1 MSSYTFKSLQVPAT
15 ISENIQRRTFA
26 QLFKMA
32 PLCNTRETFSKTH
45 LYTRKPRLCTSKD
58 EPLPSCSICTEPCT
72 LTSMGSAHHALQ
84 MPFCS
89 HVFGASCI
97 ESWFDR
103 ASTCPLCR
111 KDFFPTKP
119 EEISKELQ
127 ELPDL
132 FVQMFTLLDEVKKR
146 YPQGRTAVAG
156 MENMIADLGEK
167 VVRDT
172 EERKKR
178 KEEREI
184 AVWTEVGRRDIAYLE
199 RWRRQVM
206 LESSEER

>member
-1 MSSYTFKSLQVPAT
+1 
-15 ISENIQRRTFA
+15 
-26 QLFKMA
+26 
-32 PLCNTRETFSKTH
+32 
-45 LYTRKPRLCTSKD
+45 
-58 EPLPSCSICTEPCT
+58 
-72 LTSMGSAHHALQ
+72 MGSAHHALQ
-84 MPFCS
+84 MPLCS

-132 FVQMFTLLDEVKKR
+132 FVQMFMLLDEVKKR

-178 KEEREI
+178 KEEREV
-184 AVWTEVGRRDIAYLE
+184 AEWTEVGRRDIA
-199 RWRRQVM
+199 
-206 LESSEER
+206 

>member
-1 MSSYTFKSLQVPAT
+1 
-15 ISENIQRRTFA
+15 
-26 QLFKMA
+26 
-32 PLCNTRETFSKTH
+32 
-45 LYTRKPRLCTSKD
+45 
-58 EPLPSCSICTEPCT
+58 
-72 LTSMGSAHHALQ
+72 
-84 MPFCS
+84 
-89 HVFGASCI
+89 
-97 ESWFDR
+97 
-103 ASTCPLCR
+103 
-111 KDFFPTKP
+111 
-119 EEISKELQ
+119 
-127 ELPDL
+127 
-132 FVQMFTLLDEVKKR
+132 MFTLLDEVKKR

-178 KEEREI
+178 KEEREV